1 VRLSIP
7 ARKSKLIKA
16 FLVFIL
22 IYSFSDGLAMS
33 RKGQIGITGSIL
45 SGFPSGEFADLTN
58 TGLGVGL
65 ELEYAAWPQISLGIL
80 VNYLPFQGAD
90 QESFLVLSEDWATLS
105 YGAFGKYCFNP
116 EKELVPYFKIGAL
129 VTSYDTDVFRP
140 ESPASDTDQTL
151 DTSFSGSG
159 KLTATGGVGIRW
171 DISER
176 VGLAGELLFTRFF
189 DVVHDVRGIRR
200 EVNTQYVSFNLSAAL
215 YLGKRKE
222 LPVKQ

>member
-1 VRLSIP
+1 MRSSLRSK
-7 ARKSKLIKA
+7 KSKLIKA
-16 FLVFIL
+16 LLVLFL

-33 RKGQIGITGSIL
+33 RKGQFGITGSIL

-90 QESFLVLSEDWATLS
+90 QVSFLVLSEDWATLS
-105 YGAFGKYCFNP
+105 YGVFGKYSYNP
-116 EKELVPYFKIGAL
+116 EKELVPYLKIGAL

-140 ESPASDTDQTL
+140 VFDTGQSL
-151 DTSFSGSG
+151 DASFSGSG

-176 VGLAGELLFTRFF
+176 VGFAGELLFTKVF
-189 DVVHDVRGIRR
+189 DVIHDVRGLRR
-200 EVNTQYVSFNLSAAL
+200 NVDTQYVSFNLSASL

-222 LPVKQ
+222 LSVKR